1 MRKNLQGF
9 NSLRFSVGRL
19 IIFVLLISLIL
30 HSLRPAPV
38 SSQSFPTTANFT
50 YFFPLIRTGEP
61 TPVGPVGGT
70 FTSFAIDPG
79 QNDNIYAGHYGS
91 GVYKSF
97 DQGTTWYRKSVGLGI
112 LKIQSLAT
120 HPTSSAIV
128 FAGTYEGGIYR
139 SNNAGESWQASNGG
153 VLNNHIIY
161 DIEIDPSNPQR
172 MFVVS
177 RIKYSDD
184 DPNNLRGYLAR
195 SVDGGLNWTI
205 LLTGDSFS
213 SLDYFYDVD
222 IDPANS
228 NIIYLTAHQHG
239 FYKSVD
245 GGVNF
250 YAINTGVSDLSARS
264 FAIDSAH
271 SGLVYG
277 GVWHGGGVYKTW
289 NSGVSWFMSSSG
301 LPADVEVFRV
311 ILDPF
316 GGSQKRVFSCT
327 YGDGLYSS
335 DNLAE
340 NWVSRGLAGQRLYD
354 FVIADGNPQRWYA
367 ATENNGLFRSSSF
380 GSNWNSIMADLRLT
394 DITGLTELPGDPE
407 ALAGAVY
414 GQGVFRITD
423 TGDNWARMN
432 EGLTNLDVVSL
443 AVTDDQLYAL
453 GRGWMS
459 VWDGDAWQDL
469 MLPEADPEAV
479 DGGINW
485 VRERVLLPD
494 EAFELDAA
502 RSVQPTSLAWQD
514 GKLLLGTAGSGLWL
528 LEGNEWEQVGLKNLV
543 IEKLVP
549 TSEGNVDVFVCTRND
564 DCYVYQL
571 DPDGLSQKEDSEEA
585 VDISAIGLT
594 RLPTGLDKSNQGS
607 LVLATSKSDNCLW
620 AVGEQTRVWI
630 TKDCGENWVARSFD
644 WTVQALVFDP
654 LDANVLLVGTR
665 ESGAFRLQV
674 P

>member
-1 MRKNLQGF
+1 MRKNLQGSH
-9 NSLRFSVGRL
+9 SLRFSVGGL
-19 IIFVLLISLIL
+19 IFFAILLSLIANTL
-30 HSLRPAPV
+30 HASVVFGQSIPA
-38 SSQSFPTTANFT
+38 TANFT

-91 GVYKSF
+91 GVYKTF
-97 DQGTTWYRKSVGLGI
+97 DQGTTWYRKSLGLGI

-120 HPTSSAIV
+120 HPTSSYIV
-128 FAGTYEGGIYR
+128 YAGTYEGGIYK
-139 SNNAGESWQASNGG
+139 SIDGGESWQASNGG

-316 GGSQKRVFSCT
+316 GGSLKRVFSCT

-354 FVIADGNPQRWYA
+354 FVIADGSPQRWYA
-367 ATENNGLFRSSSF
+367 ATENNGLFRSSSY

-407 ALAGAVY
+407 AVAGAVY
-414 GQGVFRITD
+414 GQGVFRITGSGE
-423 TGDNWARMN
+423 TWEPIN
-432 EGLTNLDVVSL
+432 EGLTSLDVVSL
-443 AVTDDQLYAL
+443 AVANEQLYAI

-459 VWDGDAWQDL
+459 VWDDQGWQAVN
-469 MLPEADPEAV
+469 LPEASQDALDAGEE
-479 DGGINW
+479 W
-485 VRERVLLPD
+485 VSQRVLLPE
-494 EAFELDAA
+494 EAFAGN
-502 RSVQPTSLAWQD
+502 SGSVVQPTSLVWRD
-514 GKLLLGTAGSGLWL
+514 GELLMGTAGSGLWL
-528 LEGNEWEQVGLKNLV
+528 LDGNGWEQVGLKNLV
-543 IEKLVP
+543 IERLVP
-549 TSEGNVDVFVCTRND
+549 SPAGNVDVLVCRKSD
-564 DCYVYQL
+564 DCEFYQL
-571 DPDGLSQKEDSEEA
+571 DQDGLSQKEDSKGA
-585 VDISAIGLT
+585 VDISTIGLI
-594 RLPTGLDKSNQGS
+594 RLPNGMDKSNLGS
-607 LVLATSKSDNCLW
+607 HVLAGAKSDNCLW